1 MSKEGVG
8 LSPISLYM
16 TSILS
21 SKHNKESYSDML
33 DNWTVRELDEYR
45 NMLQLIDQ
53 GSLAAT
59 LDNMPQE

>member
-1 MSKEGVG
+1 
-8 LSPISLYM
+8 
-16 TSILS
+16 
-21 SKHNKESYSDML
+21 ML